1 MIKLILS
8 LFTLMLLTACAP
20 ARQAQVTIP
29 TLARLPSEYQLEDA
43 ERTAREFLE
52 KWGALDYEGMYAL
65 LSFSSQ
71 EANPRDA
78 FIAFYQDAARE
89 MTLGALDTQ
98 PVTIIRDP
106 QQDEIAL
113 FTYDVT
119 FDTRLIGTFSDVN
132 RNLRLVVDERAQA
145 WRVAWSPA
153 DLFAAM
159 DDGGRLRFD
168 PVVPNRANIYDAD
181 GAILADQNARVV
193 IVSVV
198 PQQIPALDECL
209 SALAT
214 ALDRPLVDI
223 EEIITSRP
231 SDWLVEVGTMEAAA
245 YTAGVEVM
253 ESACDASFNDRPA
266 RRYENG
272 PLAPHIIGYVGYPAE
287 TEIDDLQAAG
297 FSQATIIGRAGIE
310 SSWDS
315 TLRGVPGG
323 RLVIA
328 DANGQIVREIARAS
342 ARPGQSVWLT
352 FDIDFQSIVQ
362 RIVADAYRD
371 AAGGWAE
378 TSNGASA
385 VVMDVNTGAILA
397 MVSYPT
403 FDINA
408 YTVYPTIGRTE
419 AQRLIVR
426 YQEDPRRPELNRAT
440 QAAYPLGS
448 VMKTVSAA
456 AAANSGVYA
465 LDERY
470 TCSGIW
476 NRDITRY
483 DWFAP
488 GHGLMTLASS
498 LTNSCNPYYY
508 EVGYQLSLVDPYIL
522 PNTARDAGFGG
533 ATGMPDL
540 PENPGLI
547 GDPEWLLTTYGQN
560 WTYSE
565 EVNMSIGQ
573 GYVQVTPLQVV
584 RWFSAIANGGS
595 LPRPYLVSQV
605 GLLGDPMRTAYD
617 PIMTPL
623 NIRDDVMDTIRDGL
637 CGVTIISSLGT
648 GTAEF
653 VFDGS
658 PLQTIGVCGKT
669 GTAQDEPRN
678 SHAWFAAYAPRA
690 NPEIAVVVMVENS
703 GQGSEVAA
711 PIARDILEAYY
722 GME

>member
-1 MIKLILS
+1 MSKHLSYIL
-8 LFTLMLLTACAP
+8 FVTVFMLAACAP
-20 ARQAQVTIP
+20 QRQAQVTIP
-29 TLARLPSEYQLEDA
+29 TLARLPSEYRLEEA
-43 ERTAREFLE
+43 ERAAREFLSA
-52 KWGALDYEGMYAL
+52 WSGLDYERMYAL
-65 LSFSSQ
+65 LSFTSQ
-71 EANPRDA
+71 EATPVET
-78 FIAFYQDAARE
+78 FTTFYQNNARE
-89 MTLGALDTQ
+89 MTLERISTQ
-98 PVTIIRDP
+98 PVTILRDS

-119 FDTRLIGTFSDVN
+119 FETRLIGTFSDVN
-132 RNLRLVVDERAQA
+132 RNLRLVVDERAGA

-159 DDGGRLRFD
+159 EDGGRLRFD

-181 GAILADQNARVV
+181 GIVLADQNARVV

-198 PQQIPALDECL
+198 PQNIPEIETCL
-209 SALAT
+209 AALAA
-214 ALDRPLVDI
+214 ALDRTPEAVNA
-223 EEIITSRP
+223 IIAARP
-231 SDWLVEVGTMEAAA
+231 ADWLVEIGTMEARA
-245 YTAGVEVM
+245 YTAGVETM
-253 ESACDASFNDRPA
+253 EAACDATFNDRPA

-272 PLAPHIIGYVGYPAE
+272 TLAPHVIGYVGYPDE
-287 TEIDDLQAAG
+287 TQLDDLQAAG
-297 FSQATIIGRAGIE
+297 FSQETIIGRAGIE
-310 SSWDS
+310 ASWDS

-323 RLVIA
+323 RLVIV

-342 ARPGQSVWLT
+342 AQPGQSVWLT
-352 FDIDFQSIVQ
+352 IDADLQAATARVLQ
-362 RIVADAYRD
+362 DAYQS
-371 AAGGWAE
+371 GGFAE
-378 TSNGASA
+378 SSNGASA

-397 MVSYPT
+397 LVSFPA

-408 YTVYPTIGRTE
+408 YTVYPIMGRE
-419 AQRLIVR
+419 DAQRLIVR
-426 YQEDPRRPELNRAT
+426 YQEDRRRPELNRVT

-508 EVGYQLSLVDPYIL
+508 EVGYQLSQVDPYIL
-522 PNTARDAGFGG
+522 PDTARELGFGG
-533 ATGMPDL
+533 ATGLPDL
-540 PENPGLI
+540 LENPGLI
-547 GDPEWLLTTYGQN
+547 GDPDWLLTTYGQT

-565 EVNMSIGQ
+565 EVNMAIGQ

-584 RWFSAIANGGS
+584 RWFSAIANGGG

-605 GLLGDPMRTAYD
+605 GLLGDPMRTAYE
-617 PIMTPL
+617 PILTPVA
-623 NIRDDVMDTIRDGL
+623 IRDDVMDTIRDGL
-637 CGVTIISSLGT
+637 CAVTVVSSLGT

-653 VFDGS
+653 VFRDS

-678 SHAWFAAYAPRA
+678 SHAWFGAYAPRI
-690 NPEIAVVVMVENS
+690 NPQIAVVVMVENS

-711 PIARDILEAYY
+711 PIARDI
-722 GME
+722 MEFYFGYE